1 MSAAAVGAVGVPVN
15 AGLVDNTNDPVPVEV
30 FVEKGK
36 VVPNIEE
43 LFESDN
49 LYIDIMLDDETTT
62 TTTQEGP
69 KVLRYTKNN
78 DQ

>member
-1 MSAAAVGAVGVPVN
+1 MNNYGYQLIDSGDEVRKMIIKKSLGV
-15 AGLVDNTNDPVPVEV
+15 D
-30 FVEKGK
+30 K
-36 VVPNIEE
+36 
-43 LFESDN
+43 LFE
-49 LYIDIMLDDETTT
+49 DEENYMSTDTTT

>member
-1 MSAAAVGAVGVPVN
+1 VE
-15 AGLVDNTNDPVPVEV
+15 VPVEV
-30 FVEKGK
+30 FVEKGR
-36 VVPNIEE
+36 VIPEFSE
-43 LFESDN
+43 LFEDEEN
-49 LYIDIMLDDETTT
+49 YISTDTTTT